1 MFCFHAYDQ
10 VSQTKKKSHRTFIQ
24 RNFQKKKHILVCS
37 IDFNNQFVKVM
48 RTRPIFQKIPKKKY
62 FVFF

>member
-1 MFCFHAYDQ
+1 MHT
-10 VSQTKKKSHRTFIQ
+10 TKSLKQKKNHIVLSYKEIF
-24 RNFQKKKHILVCS
+24 KKKHILVCS